1 MFFFLFFFYK
11 SVLKA
16 LKPKPFS
23 TWLPWGLTFPCFF
36 LPGTDQAIQFH
47 SFHLKKKFIMEN
59 YICIQKYTATRV
71 PWQLTRLRIWHGHCY
86 SFNHVGRKKRGGATH
101 PIGAW
106 GKNPLFTSCRFWWL
120 WPPSSCGHIMS
131 SSVTVVTLP
140 SLSQISHRLSLI
152 RTFVIG
158 FRVYIHN
165 PGWSHLKILKLL
177 TSAKTVFP
185 NKQPRF

>member
-1 MFFFLFFFYK
+1 MK
-11 SVLKA
+11 NAISVAKDEQWKRVRTL
-16 LKPKPFS
+16 LSP
-23 TWLPWGLTFPCFF
+23 TFTS
-36 LPGTDQAIQFH
+36 GK
-47 SFHLKKKFIMEN
+47 LKKVRKDGLLLKTQRMTLATGRK
-59 YICIQKYTATRV
+59 QKLIESSLVASG
-71 PWQLTRLRIWHGHCY
+71 LRTWHGHCY
-86 SFNHVGRKKRGGATH
+86 SFNHVGRKKGGATH

-140 SLSQISHRLSLI
+140 SLSQITHRLSLI